1 MNDVRR
7 AGLRFRHLAEFAA
20 HKTPS
25 NALQVACNPYQRPPI
40 ELYGHHA
47 SMITCQS
54 GRMTCGK
61 IISPDG
67 VSVVM
72 VACSSIMLVRQ
83 SIVSMMP
90 EARSMED
97 STNRTAPVSSLR
109 SSFLNRSSVS
119 DERIVTSDE
128 LLSESDSAPEAPAA
142 PKRRKQSSNL
152 DEFTGSLVPAQ
163 FKLPADLVQSL
174 KLHSIGT
181 NESMSAIVLRCLTST
196 DVVTKAWVQS
206 RKAS

>member
-1 MNDVRR
+1 
-7 AGLRFRHLAEFAA
+7 
-20 HKTPS
+20 
-25 NALQVACNPYQRPPI
+25 
-40 ELYGHHA
+40 
-47 SMITCQS
+47 MIDCQS

-61 IISPDG
+61 IISPAG
-67 VSVVM
+67 VSVGM
-72 VACSSIMLVRQ
+72 IACSSIMLVRQ
-83 SIVSMMP
+83 SIASMMP